1 VNDKTLDILL
11 VGDDQVDVANVRRA
25 LEENNLS
32 TPLHLAGSGVEAL
45 ELLRGGKVPR
55 GRRLVLL
62 DLNASPRIG
71 LDFLRELR
79 ADPALRTTSVVLLTT
94 SNDERDRAEAYDLNV
109 AGYLLKPIPFPRF
122 VELMATLLAY
132 WTIMEFP

>member
-79 ADPALRTTSVVLLTT
+79 AEPALRTTSVVLLTT

-109 AGYLLKPIPFPRF
+109 AGYLRKPIPLPRF
-122 VELMATLLAY
+122 VELMATLVAY

>member
-45 ELLRGGKVPR
+45 ELLRSGKVSR

-79 ADPALRTTSVVLLTT
+79 ADPVLRTTSVVLLTT
-94 SNDERDRAEAYDLNV
+94 SNDARDRAEAYDLNV
-109 AGYLLKPIPFPRF
+109 AGYLRKPIPFPRF
-122 VELMATLLAY
+122 VELMATLVTY